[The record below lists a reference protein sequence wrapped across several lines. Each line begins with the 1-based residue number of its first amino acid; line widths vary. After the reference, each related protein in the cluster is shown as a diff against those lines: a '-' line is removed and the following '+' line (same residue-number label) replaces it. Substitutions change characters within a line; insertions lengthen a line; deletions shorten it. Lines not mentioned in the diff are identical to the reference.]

1 MLPSIASLAVQI
13 GNRQEQ
19 PDAVHQTCGA
29 RRMESGNFIWRLLRY
44 GFLWKALGMLRPPLA
59 DLFGEHD
66 RVTS

>member
-29 RRMESGNFIWRLLRY
+29 RRMESGEFRMEATKVWIPLESVGHAQTATGRPVWR
-44 GFLWKALGMLRPPLA
+44 
-59 DLFGEHD
+59 
-66 RVTS
+66 T